1 MTGEIQDL
9 QAIHMSVQTADLN
22 MIGFSC
28 EETITLS
35 CGLMNI
41 GRGICSVT
49 IKPSTSLVPKHRGS
63 LDIEINR
70 PYMRASIDLGIES
83 FLKTKELLLKIS
95 VRPATLVILLD
106 QSLRVNLKGDLLI
119 NKETPRAYV
128 GFEPS
133 AILYGTISA
142 PAYGV
147 PGWCCRRS
155 QLLACTA

>member
-1 MTGEIQDL
+1 MTGDIQEL

-49 IKPSTSLVPKHRGS
+49 IKPSNSLVPKHRGS

-70 PYMRASIDLGIES
+70 PYMKATIELSLDS
-83 FLKTKELLLKIS
+83 FLKARDLLLRTS

-106 QSLRVNLKGDLLI
+106 KSLRVNLKGDLLI
-119 NKETPRAYV
+119 NKETNRKINDI
-128 GFEPS
+128 S
-133 AILYGTISA
+133 WIL
-142 PAYGV
+142 P
-147 PGWCCRRS
+147 
-155 QLLACTA
+155 LK

>member
-1 MTGEIQDL
+1 MTGDIQEL

-49 IKPSTSLVPKHRGS
+49 IKPSNSLVPKHRGS

-70 PYMRASIDLGIES
+70 PYMKATIELSLDS
-83 FLKTKELLLKIS
+83 FLKARDLLLRTS

-106 QSLRVNLKGDLLI
+106 KSLRVNLKGDLLI
-119 NKETPRAYV
+119 KKETNRKINDI
-128 GFEPS
+128 S
-133 AILYGTISA
+133 WIL
-142 PAYGV
+142 P
-147 PGWCCRRS
+147 
-155 QLLACTA
+155 LK